1 MAYLDTS
8 NYGMQ
13 DKQIGRMILAGLL
26 AFVLIFVMFWLSGMK
41 FFDAN
46 PPPKRPP
53 ENKPAKLNGNAG
65 D

>member
-1 MAYLDTS
+1 MGYQSPTLNHDP
-8 NYGMQ
+8 YV
-13 DKQIGRMILAGLL
+13 GRKLLAGLL
-26 AFVLIFVMFWLSGMK
+26 AFVLILVMIELSGMHI
-41 FFDAN
+41 FVTD

>member
-1 MAYLDTS
+1 MGYQSPTL
-8 NYGMQ
+8 NY
-13 DKQIGRMILAGLL
+13 DPYVGRKLLAGLL
-26 AFVLIFVMFWLSGMK
+26 AFVLILVMIELSGMHI
-41 FFDAN
+41 FVTD

>member
-1 MAYLDTS
+1 MPYP
-8 NYGMQ
+8 
-13 DKQIGRMILAGLL
+13 QITPGHDPYVGRKLLAGFL

>member
-1 MAYLDTS
+1 MGYHPS
-8 NYGMQ
+8 NYHY
-13 DKQIGRMILAGLL
+13 DPYVGRKLLAGVL
-26 AFVLIFVMFWLSGMK
+26 AFVLILVMIELSGLHI
-41 FFDAN
+41 FVTDS